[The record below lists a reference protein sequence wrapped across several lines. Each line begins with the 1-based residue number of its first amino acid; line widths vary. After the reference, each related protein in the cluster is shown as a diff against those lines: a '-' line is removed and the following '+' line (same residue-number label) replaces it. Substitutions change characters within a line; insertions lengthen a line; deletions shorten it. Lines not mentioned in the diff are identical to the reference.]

1 MDDYSSLREQIGQD
15 LDTLHRTENPKSIF
29 EIADDYLLGNPN
41 LKRAIVE
48 DIIKEEADKRGI
60 AIHWRRASHARLC
73 TQKGGIPTG
82 CRPFIF
88 GGVASSALRHPR
100 PDPA

>member
-29 EIADDYLLGNPN
+29 EIANDYLLGNPD
-41 LKRAIVE
+41 LKRTVVE

-60 AIHWRRASHARLC
+60 SIH
-73 TQKGGIPTG
+73 
-82 CRPFIF
+82 
-88 GGVASSALRHPR
+88 
-100 PDPA
+100 

>member
-1 MDDYSSLREQIGQD
+1 MDDYSRLREQIGQD

-29 EIADDYLLGNPN
+29 EIADDYLLGDPN

-60 AIHWRRASHARLC
+60 AIH
-73 TQKGGIPTG
+73 
-82 CRPFIF
+82 
-88 GGVASSALRHPR
+88 
-100 PDPA
+100 

>member
-15 LDTLHRTENPKSIF
+15 LDTLYRTEHPKSIF

-41 LKRAIVE
+41 LNRAIVE

-60 AIHWRRASHARLC
+60 AIH
-73 TQKGGIPTG
+73 
-82 CRPFIF
+82 
-88 GGVASSALRHPR
+88 
-100 PDPA
+100 

>member
-15 LDTLHRTENPKSIF
+15 LDTLHRTENPRSIF

-60 AIHWRRASHARLC
+60 AIH
-73 TQKGGIPTG
+73 
-82 CRPFIF
+82 
-88 GGVASSALRHPR
+88 
-100 PDPA
+100 

>member
-1 MDDYSSLREQIGQD
+1 MDDYSNLREQIGQD

-41 LKRAIVE
+41 LKRALVE

-60 AIHWRRASHARLC
+60 PIH
-73 TQKGGIPTG
+73 
-82 CRPFIF
+82 
-88 GGVASSALRHPR
+88 
-100 PDPA
+100 

>member
-1 MDDYSSLREQIGQD
+1 MDDYSDLREQIGQD

-41 LKRAIVE
+41 LKRALVE

-60 AIHWRRASHARLC
+60 AIH
-73 TQKGGIPTG
+73 
-82 CRPFIF
+82 
-88 GGVASSALRHPR
+88 
-100 PDPA
+100 

>member
-29 EIADDYLLGNPN
+29 EIADDYLLGDPN

-60 AIHWRRASHARLC
+60 AIH
-73 TQKGGIPTG
+73 
-82 CRPFIF
+82 
-88 GGVASSALRHPR
+88 
-100 PDPA
+100 

>member
-41 LKRAIVE
+41 LKRTIVE

-60 AIHWRRASHARLC
+60 AIH
-73 TQKGGIPTG
+73 
-82 CRPFIF
+82 
-88 GGVASSALRHPR
+88 
-100 PDPA
+100 

>member
-29 EIADDYLLGNPN
+29 EIADDYLLGNPD
-41 LKRAIVE
+41 LKRTVVE

-60 AIHWRRASHARLC
+60 SIH
-73 TQKGGIPTG
+73 
-82 CRPFIF
+82 
-88 GGVASSALRHPR
+88 
-100 PDPA
+100 

>member
-41 LKRAIVE
+41 LKRALVE
-48 DIIKEEADKRGI
+48 DIIKQEADKRGI
-60 AIHWRRASHARLC
+60 AIH
-73 TQKGGIPTG
+73 
-82 CRPFIF
+82 
-88 GGVASSALRHPR
+88 
-100 PDPA
+100 

>member
-41 LKRAIVE
+41 LNRAIVE

-60 AIHWRRASHARLC
+60 AIH
-73 TQKGGIPTG
+73 
-82 CRPFIF
+82 
-88 GGVASSALRHPR
+88 
-100 PDPA
+100 

>member
-15 LDTLHRTENPKSIF
+15 LDTLRRTENPKSIF

-41 LKRAIVE
+41 LKRALVE

-60 AIHWRRASHARLC
+60 AIH
-73 TQKGGIPTG
+73 
-82 CRPFIF
+82 
-88 GGVASSALRHPR
+88 
-100 PDPA
+100 

>member
-15 LDTLHRTENPKSIF
+15 LDTLHRIENPKSIF

-60 AIHWRRASHARLC
+60 AIH
-73 TQKGGIPTG
+73 
-82 CRPFIF
+82 
-88 GGVASSALRHPR
+88 
-100 PDPA
+100 